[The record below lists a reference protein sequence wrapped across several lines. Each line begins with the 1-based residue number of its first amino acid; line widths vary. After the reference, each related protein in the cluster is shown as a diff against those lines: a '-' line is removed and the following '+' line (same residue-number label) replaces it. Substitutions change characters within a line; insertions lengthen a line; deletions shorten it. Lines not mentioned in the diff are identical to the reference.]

1 MIIFASSFTTFF
13 SCCAI
18 KQSCI
23 QRPFPRLSDILCC
36 VGNTVG
42 VLIENEREVPVVYV
56 YFIKVL
62 FFVIKSKY
70 FVFKNASNNDL
81 NMRGKVTYV

>member
-1 MIIFASSFTTFF
+1 M
-13 SCCAI
+13 
-18 KQSCI
+18 QSNKVAFKDHFRDCLTY
-23 QRPFPRLSDILCC
+23 FVVL
-36 VGNTVG
+36 VTVG